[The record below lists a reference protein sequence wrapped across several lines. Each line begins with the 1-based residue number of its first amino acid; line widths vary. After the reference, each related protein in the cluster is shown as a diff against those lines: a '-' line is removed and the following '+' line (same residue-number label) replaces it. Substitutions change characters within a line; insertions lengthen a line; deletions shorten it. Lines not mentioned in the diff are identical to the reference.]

1 MSDALNSVIET
12 REFIQA
18 AKRAGVSDV
27 ERALIVDHF
36 AEVPEDG
43 SPLGGGLFKARI
55 ARPGG
60 GKSGGYRT
68 IHFFRGV
75 DMPVVMLTIYAKN
88 RKDALSDA
96 QQASYMKLADLL
108 AEELG
113 KRRRK

>member
-12 REFIQA
+12 QEFIQA

-36 AEVPEDG
+36 ATTPDDG
-43 SPLGGGLFKARI
+43 TSLGGGLFKARI

-68 IHFFRGV
+68 IHFFRGS
-75 DMPVVMLTIYAKN
+75 DMPVVMLTLYAKSK
-88 RKDALSDA
+88 KDNLNAA
-96 QQASYMKLADLL
+96 QQANYMKLADML
-108 AEELG
+108 AKELG
-113 KRRRK
+113 RRKK